1 MQNSSDPTLAT
12 NVNPQS
18 FKSQLKKLSGKSQS
32 RKASKTGSA
41 VDGVVNSKTAQTKPQ
56 VTKIKRLSGQEEPD
70 NENDSSQN
78 HASKSASADVSTN
91 NLLPT
96 NKEGA
101 DVGADSVT
109 PVSNSVR
116 IASLSMNEPQDS
128 AKLFNT
134 AFESQAD
141 TIVAQAS
148 MESTATIPAVASAP
162 SFSLSGLG
170 AGLGGL
176 ALAGGKGGSSGSSA
190 SSSSTTATPTA
201 SASIS
206 LSGFIAAGPIIN
218 PDGLK
223 VEAFDASG
231 NLLASTTSIQADGTF
246 TVNLN
251 NSYTGVIKVV
261 VSDTNGNTANFVDE
275 ATGRGKSFGAD
286 PLVTIFYLP
295 AGQTTFSVNINPLTT
310 EAANNVIAALRND
323 LTKAT
328 SAVISSANLDIATKY
343 GISDASN
350 QEELLTDPPLLLIDS
365 KGVMNPK
372 FDPYGL
378 ALAIKSVVDD
388 NPSMSMK
395 DAVIALAQN
404 PLYSG
409 WSDGP
414 TNWASLVY
422 GFGAGFLK
430 NSEPTGDPSISGNA
444 TQDLLSGTLTAVQ
457 QGQTLT
463 ASSANILDADGMP
476 NADAI
481 SYQWQASSDSGSTWS
496 DIAGASGTN
505 ATTFT
510 TSQAQVGNQ
519 VRVIATYTD
528 NFGKAEI
535 VTSKPTLAIVNV
547 DDAPTGELKIWSSP
561 LTGRI
566 ELNNSANVEPLYVTS
581 NINDLDGLPIEISY
595 KWQASPDGGINWLD
609 ISGANSTFTS
619 ASADPNLKN
628 FFSPTPDLVGKNLR
642 LVANYIDSFGHSEIV
657 KSLATESVT
666 GLEISGIPMQNQT
679 FTASEN
685 FSAISGSKIGSIVDI
700 YEWFESSDGGNTWFM
715 CVEPQLLPTF
725 TLTQNHVGKRIRVVS
740 TGLNKDGLPESVA
753 SSASLVI
760 ANVNDMPTGKPFISG
775 SATQGLLSGTFTA
788 VQQGQT
794 LTASSTNIADADG
807 MPNADA
813 ISYQWQTKISPAAA
827 WTDITGASAST
838 FTTTQDQVGN
848 VVRVV
853 ATFTDNFGTQER
865 VESDA
870 TASITNVN
878 DLPRGNPDIL
888 EAVGLLALSGV
899 SRVPQQGK
907 TLKASF
913 GAINDPDGTP
923 NATGAFSC
931 QWQAS
936 TNGLKWFDIVGAT
949 DSTFTTTQTQVGLQ
963 LRVVAKYTDKLG
975 TPETVYSNST
985 RAVANVNDLP
995 TGLPTITGTPTQGN
1009 VLNASSTNIADA
1021 DGMPNADAIS
1031 YQWQTKINPTAAW
1044 TDITGASA
1052 STFTT
1057 TQDQVGK
1064 VVRVVATFTDNFGT
1078 QERVES
1084 DPTLRITNVNDLPTG
1099 KPFIT
1104 GSATQGQS
1112 LTALSDNI
1120 ADADGMPETSAIS
1133 YNWQFSVD
1141 GKTWFFILGATSD
1154 TFTTTQAQ
1162 LGKQV
1167 RVVATYTDKFGTPE
1181 TVTSDPISI
1190 APTISPLLFPN
1201 TSTVATA
1208 TQMGPTQT
1216 FAAGDVNGDGI
1227 ADWVFA
1233 IGGIAGTITGI
1244 QKEMY
1249 VLFGNT
1255 SGTFDLK
1262 NSNDSKGFLIPL
1274 MSGMTGAII
1283 TYPVRATIVGY
1294 QNSIAGDFN
1303 GDGLGEIA
1311 VGTGLFVAE
1320 PIKTPNYI
1328 SLVNQSTAITNSQLL
1343 LITGADRSFNIP
1355 GGFYAFD
1362 TGDMN
1367 GDGFSDLI
1375 SGSYVTNTAHV
1386 FFGNTTI
1393 KSANVLQVDSL
1404 PANQGLKISDSQI
1417 NPDLLLGFGVSSL
1430 GDANGDGYG
1439 DMAITHNF
1447 SADPRLGSREEVFV
1461 IFGKQGLGNIDVNNI
1476 RTGVGSQGYVINAD
1490 PLLPFLGYNMSL
1502 NATNVAGDFNGD
1514 GLKDLVLEGQNYDH
1528 TAAKFYVVFGKQS
1541 TTPINLSALGTNG
1554 FSIALPTVALKN
1566 VINLDLEMARDT
1578 VANCGDINGD
1588 GIDDML
1594 VSLAFNTS
1602 DALPPFTVPGAPLPN
1617 APTKTNHLLSYVV
1630 YGKTDLTDI
1639 DLNNLGNQGF
1649 KVFEGTKTLP
1659 MKALNYFG
1667 NITSAGDINGDGLS
1681 DLIFDDY
1688 MDTNGGIPTIAFGS
1702 SLNQPISQWKVT
1714 HQGFG
1719 GNDTLTSSSNNLSET
1734 FIGGAGDDSIRG
1746 NGGADVMYG
1755 GAGDDVFYLN
1765 ADNTNQLKSPMQAN
1779 GRLARIDGG
1788 GGIDTLSLDGTDITL
1803 DLTSISNTRLQSIE
1817 KINLVGS
1824 GNTLKVSWQ
1833 DIQNMTAMNLFNN
1846 TTTGWSGFSSNT
1858 MRYHQLAVDGQST
1871 GSISF
1876 LTEGGWIKE
1885 SFSALNINQ
1894 GTAQNYNVYT
1904 NANHATQL
1912 LISTNIGNVI

>member
-32 RKASKTGSA
+32 RKASKTGNA
-41 VDGVVNSKTAQTKPQ
+41 FDGVVDSKTAQTKPQ

-162 SFSLSGLG
+162 SFSLLGLG

-190 SSSSTTATPTA
+190 SSSSSTATPIA

-261 VSDTNGNTANFVDE
+261 VSDINGNTANFVDE

-310 EAANNVIAALRND
+310 EAANNVMAALRND

-409 WSDGP
+409 WSDGS

-444 TQDLLSGTLTAVQ
+444 TQGLLSGTLTVVQ
-457 QGQTLT
+457 QGNVLT

-476 NADAI
+476 NAATI

-510 TSQAQVGNQ
+510 TSQ
-519 VRVIATYTD
+519 
-528 NFGKAEI
+528 
-535 VTSKPTLAIVNV
+535 
-547 DDAPTGELKIWSSP
+547 
-561 LTGRI
+561 
-566 ELNNSANVEPLYVTS
+566 
-581 NINDLDGLPIEISY
+581 
-595 KWQASPDGGINWLD
+595 
-609 ISGANSTFTS
+609 
-619 ASADPNLKN
+619 
-628 FFSPTPDLVGKNLR
+628 
-642 LVANYIDSFGHSEIV
+642 
-657 KSLATESVT
+657 
-666 GLEISGIPMQNQT
+666 
-679 FTASEN
+679 
-685 FSAISGSKIGSIVDI
+685 
-700 YEWFESSDGGNTWFM
+700 
-715 CVEPQLLPTF
+715 
-725 TLTQNHVGKRIRVVS
+725 
-740 TGLNKDGLPESVA
+740 
-753 SSASLVI
+753 
-760 ANVNDMPTGKPFISG
+760 
-775 SATQGLLSGTFTA
+775 
-788 VQQGQT
+788 
-794 LTASSTNIADADG
+794 
-807 MPNADA
+807 
-813 ISYQWQTKISPAAA
+813 
-827 WTDITGASAST
+827 
-838 FTTTQDQVGN
+838 DQVGK

-865 VESDA
+865 VESVA

-888 EAVGLLALSGV
+888 EAVGLLNLSGIA

-907 TLKASF
+907 TLEASF

-949 DSTFTTTQTQVGLQ
+949 DSTFTTTQTQVGQQ

-1031 YQWQTKINPTAAW
+1031 YQWQTKISPAAAW

-1099 KPFIT
+1099 KSSIS
-1104 GSATQGQS
+1104 GSATQGQP

-1190 APTISPLLFPN
+1190 APAISPLLFPN
-1201 TSTVATA
+1201 TSIVATA
-1208 TQMGPTQT
+1208 AQMGPTQT

-1283 TYPVRATIVGY
+1283 TYPLRATIVGY

-1343 LITGADRSFNIP
+1343 LITGADRSFKTP

-1386 FFGNTTI
+1386 FYGNTTI

-1404 PANQGLKISDSQI
+1404 PANQGHKISDSQS
-1417 NPDLLLGFGVSSL
+1417 NPDLLLFGVSSL

-1439 DMAITHNF
+1439 DMAVAHNF
-1447 SADPRLGSREEVFV
+1447 SADPTLGSREEVFV

-1476 RTGVGSQGYVINAD
+1476 RTGVGSQGYVISAD
-1490 PLLPFLGYNMSL
+1490 PLLPFLGSNMSL
-1502 NATNVAGDFNGD
+1502 NATKVAGDFNGD
-1514 GLKDLVLEGQNYDH
+1514 GLKDLVLEGQNYAH

-1541 TTPINLSALGTNG
+1541 TTPINLRALGTNG

-1659 MKALNYFG
+1659 MTRTNYFG

-1688 MDTNGGIPTIAFGS
+1688 MGTNGGIPTIAFGS

-1817 KINLVGS
+1817 KINLAGS

-1894 GTAQNYNVYT
+1894 GTAHNYNVYT

-1912 LISTNIGNVI
+1912 LVSTNIGNVI